1 MKQVALKRLKHHI
14 DTRCLYLFRA
24 TYYILHF
31 IHGVHTLSAL
41 PSSVSIFFLMPSL
54 GKMLHILAFQVVYPL
69 NLLWCEELRIS
80 IIILLADIEHLSA
93 VLEICLDSLIYF
105 RIGHL

>member
-1 MKQVALKRLKHHI
+1 MKQVALKRLKHQI

-93 VLEICLDSLIYF
+93 VLEICLDSLIYKAAAV
-105 RIGHL
+105 I